1 MLASVFGGK
10 SVADEAEEITG
21 GELPDSHEKEQE
33 KIKDLQKQLSDIHSD
48 LQAEIE
54 GFFSR
59 QFNTGVIESMPS
71 AGESVEI
78 QKGWDQERIHAN
90 GRFDAWL
97 RESEPGAELPPH
109 EHPDHDRFVVLVEGK
124 MTITLDPGSGPEGDS
139 KTILLSE
146 ESGEGKR
153 ALHLPPGQ
161 KARAKSI
168 EDSVT
173 VQVFHPPVAREN
185 VESKKERGS

>member
-21 GELPDSHEKEQE
+21 GDLPDSHEEQQQ
-33 KIKDLQKQLSDIHSD
+33 KIKDLEKQLSDIHSD

-59 QFNTGVIESMPS
+59 QFNTGVLRSMPS

-109 EHPDHDRFVVLVEGK
+109 EHPDHHRFVVLVEGK
-124 MTITLDPGSGPEGDS
+124 MTITLDPGGSGE
-139 KTILLSE
+139 TILLSE
-146 ESGEGKR
+146 EGKR
-153 ALHLPPGQ
+153 VVHLPPGQ

-173 VQVFHPPVAREN
+173 VQVFHPPVAREK
-185 VESKKERGS
+185 VV